1 MNKIWK
7 IKRLKGRFTDNQ
19 LIQMIIDGKL
29 LNDDYIRTDDMKTW
43 IKIEDSIYQFYLKRE
58 EA

>member
-43 IKIEDSIYQFYLKRE
+43 IKIEDSIYQFYLIRE